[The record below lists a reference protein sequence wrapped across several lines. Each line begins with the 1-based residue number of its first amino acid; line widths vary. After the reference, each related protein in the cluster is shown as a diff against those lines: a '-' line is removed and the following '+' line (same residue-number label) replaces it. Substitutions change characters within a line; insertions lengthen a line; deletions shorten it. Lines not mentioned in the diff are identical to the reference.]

1 MKYVAA
7 EMVVERF
14 DAVDVVTASAASEP
28 VATTKD
34 TGFNLPPI

>member
-14 DAVDVVTASAASEP
+14 DAVDVVTASTAFEP
-28 VATTKD
+28 PIPKD
-34 TGFNLPPI
+34 TGFNLPEI

>member
-14 DAVDVVTASAASEP
+14 DAVDVVTASAEEP

-34 TGFNLPPI
+34 TGFNLPEI